1 MLAVLVFEMRYI
13 FIIYCLAVVLVVT
26 LSSWGF
32 HAHRVI
38 NRSAV
43 YTLPTSLAHFYKRHI
58 EYISENSV
66 NPDRRRYV
74 SPNEA
79 ERHFIDIDTYG
90 PNPFD
95 SIPKRWEDAVA
106 KFSEDSLRKRG
117 IVPWQIHLSYYQLV
131 EAFKKRDIDRILRIS
146 ADIGH
151 YIADAHS
158 PLHTTQNYNGQ
169 LSDQE
174 GIHGFWESRLPELF
188 SHQYNYFVGRASYIE
203 QPLSYAWK
211 IVEDSSRLTDTLLYT
226 EKILNE
232 STSPDQKFIYE
243 TRNDILIRTYSK
255 GYSTKYHQAL
265 DGMVEKQMQ
274 KSVHAI
280 GSFWYSAW
288 IDAGQPAL

>member
-43 YTLPTSLAHFYKRHI
+43 YTLPTSLAHFYKLHI
-58 EYISENSV
+58 EFISENSV
-66 NPDRRRYV
+66 NPDKRRYV

-106 KFSEDSLRKRG
+106 KFSEDSLRKHG

-131 EAFKKRDIDRILRIS
+131 EAFKKRNIDQVLRIS

-169 LSDQE
+169 LSGQE

-211 IVEDSSRLTDTLLYT
+211 IVEDSSRLTDTLLFA

-243 TRNDILIRTYSK
+243 IRNNTLIRTYSK
-255 GYSTKYHQAL
+255 GYSTEYHKAL
-265 DGMVEKQMQ
+265 NGMVEKQMQ

>member
-43 YTLPTSLAHFYKRHI
+43 YTLPTSLAHFYKLHI
-58 EYISENSV
+58 EFISENSV
-66 NPDRRRYV
+66 NPDKRRYV

>member
-43 YTLPTSLAHFYKRHI
+43 YTLPTSLAHFYKLHI
-58 EYISENSV
+58 EFISENSV
-66 NPDRRRYV
+66 NPDKRRYV

-106 KFSEDSLRKRG
+106 KFSEDSLRKHG

-131 EAFKKRDIDRILRIS
+131 EAFKKRNIDQVLRIS

-169 LSDQE
+169 LSGQE

-211 IVEDSSRLTDTLLYT
+211 IVEDSSRLTDTLLFA

-243 TRNDILIRTYSK
+243 IRNNTLIRTYSK
-255 GYSTKYHQAL
+255 GYSTEYHQAL
-265 DGMVEKQMQ
+265 NGMVEKQMQ

>member
-1 MLAVLVFEMRYI
+1 MLAVLVLEMRYV
-13 FIIYCLAVVLVVT
+13 FIYCLAAFLLVT

-32 HAHRVI
+32 HAHRII

-243 TRNDILIRTYSK
+243 TRNNILIRTYSK